1 MKVLVRIFEAGILV
15 FLLLLTV
22 CTAAYRLDPAVSP
35 EVEDAAEQ
43 SLSDRITGI
52 LDDAVA
58 SLQGA
63 AGDAVSS
70 LTSAAVDTAVSAVAD
85 VAPTGQYN
93 EAGSEILDVTVP
105 AGAVSAVTS
114 AVSQELGTMVDAGAL
129 VEGLN
134 GVEGVTASQHEDG
147 SLTITVPEDLYNQYK
162 DRLAGAL
169 GG

>member
-52 LDDAVA
+52 FDDVAA

-85 VAPTGQYN
+85 VEPTGQYTDS
-93 EAGSEILDVTVP
+93 GDEILDVTVP
-105 AGAVSAVTS
+105 AGAVSTVTS

-162 DRLAGAL
+162 DQLAGAL